1 MSMVFVPAESLT
13 LSTGY
18 KLYQV
23 SQKNGTGKTY
33 WLGSFQIVI
42 QGQSICRK
50 KKKNGNYG
58 RLSHST
64 MVNTTFMG
72 AFFFSRDQLW
82 KGRLKAA
89 KYLLSLEQMYKQNKK
104 EWSWEISCS
113 RVHRTACL
121 SMAVTQNIHEI

>member
-23 SQKNGTGKTY
+23 SQKNGTGKTH

-50 KKKNGNYG
+50 KKKME
-58 RLSHST
+58 T
-64 MVNTTFMG
+64 MAG
-72 AFFFSRDQLW
+72 S
-82 KGRLKAA
+82 
-89 KYLLSLEQMYKQNKK
+89 
-104 EWSWEISCS
+104 
-113 RVHRTACL
+113 
-121 SMAVTQNIHEI
+121 VTPPW

>member
-1 MSMVFVPAESLT
+1 MVFVPAESLT

-23 SQKNGTGKTY
+23 SQKNGTGKTH

-58 RLSHST
+58 RL

-72 AFFFSRDQLW
+72 SFFFSRDQL
-82 KGRLKAA
+82 
-89 KYLLSLEQMYKQNKK
+89 
-104 EWSWEISCS
+104 
-113 RVHRTACL
+113 
-121 SMAVTQNIHEI
+121 